1 MVVKSYVDLREH
13 ENMRAHE
20 GEAMW
25 VMLTHIRPEK
35 RKEFEHFLDAV
46 LMPAAAHT
54 NPEVF
59 SKTRVLYPSLP
70 NADGTY
76 TYIFLMDP
84 LVETGEYNISHIL
97 YDFYKPELADAYLKL
112 WDESLARAQIEYD
125 VVQSAW

>member
-20 GEAMW
+20 GEPMW
-25 VMLTHIRPEK
+25 VMLNHIRPEK
-35 RKEFEHFLDAV
+35 RKEFEHFLHAI
-46 LMPAAAHT
+46 LMPAVAHIH
-54 NPEVF
+54 PEVF
-59 SKTRVLYPSLP
+59 SKMRVLHPSLP
-70 NADGTY
+70 NDDGTY

-97 YDFYKPELADAYLKL
+97 NQYYRPEQADEYLNI
-112 WDESLARAQIEYD
+112 WDESLARPQVEYD